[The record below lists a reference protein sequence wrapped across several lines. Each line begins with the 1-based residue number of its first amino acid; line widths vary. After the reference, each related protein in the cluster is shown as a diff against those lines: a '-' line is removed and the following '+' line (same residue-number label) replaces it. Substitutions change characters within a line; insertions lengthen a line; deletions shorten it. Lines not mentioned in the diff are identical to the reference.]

1 MGSMLAHAKST
12 AAVMPRPRL
21 SLGFCSRPGHDFRHG
36 IHPNAGFGLTRPSCL
51 RQRRRE
57 RGGVLS
63 VPSAKG
69 KTQGVVEHL
78 LLMRFD
84 PETTKQDKA
93 KSSIENVWSLQY
105 RVGGVICSSAGKSD
119 QEKVKNGL
127 EATRLDVQVR
137 NRSCTR
143 LSDSIH
149 FTFYKQTN

>member
-1 MGSMLAHAKST
+1 MTVITIMILLIIIIIL
-12 AAVMPRPRL
+12 L
-21 SLGFCSRPGHDFRHG
+21 SLAWYRALHKVLKPEEARLDIVSVVIPWVF
-36 IHPNAGFGLTRPSCL
+36 L
-51 RQRRRE
+51 RE
-57 RGGVLS
+57 IFDEAVG
-63 VPSAKG
+63 
-69 KTQGVVEHL
+69 VEHL

-105 RVGGVICSSAGKSD
+105 RVGGVICSSAGKSV